1 MQVTL
6 CKEPFEY
13 IIIDNTYTEEELKLI
28 FLELDFWSI
37 SNNLMGPEHTGTA
50 KWNDGSSKKK
60 NKGVFLDGV
69 YRDRKQSNVL
79 KLNRK
84 IYQIQLDQPSV
95 ILNFLKD
102 SNHDTTLISYYENE
116 SNYKSHK
123 DSSLLTAVTYLYKQ
137 PKLFDGGNLILTDY
151 GYQFEPWFNR
161 TYIIPGVVEHEVT
174 EVTMKSENCG
184 KGLGRY
190 CISNFIHRD
199 RPEIREQILNPV

>member
-28 FLELDFWSI
+28 FLELDFWSL

-50 KWNDGSSKKK
+50 TWGDGTPKKK
-60 NKGVFLDGV
+60 NKGVFLDDV
-69 YRDRKQSNVL
+69 YINRNHSNIL

-84 IYQIQLDQPSV
+84 IYNIQVNEPSV
-95 ILNFLKD
+95 VLNFLKD
-102 SNHDTTLISYYENE
+102 SNYDTTLVSYYENE
-116 SNYKSHK
+116 MHYKSHR
-123 DSSLLTAVTYLYKQ
+123 DASVITAITYLYKE
-137 PKLFDGGNLILTDY
+137 PKLFKGGDLVLTDY
-151 GYQFEPWFNR
+151 GIAFEPWFNR
-161 TYIIPGVVEHEVT
+161 TYIMFGIVEHEVT
-174 EVTMKSENCG
+174 EVTMKQEDCG

-199 RPEIREQILNPV
+199 RPELRE